1 MIRNI
6 LIFKLRFAMNPIKY
20 KRIIILGSGFS
31 KSISSNMPTLKDL
44 SESLLK
50 LNDQVNYHELTEFI
64 SKFSRLSEKN
74 REISTI
80 ENIATIIL
88 SKSFF
93 YNNEEKIY
101 YEILQHQLLRWIF
114 DKIEAHAPTVDRE
127 KQANLIRFFNQCCYS
142 PEEKDTLRPSLVMTF
157 NYDLLVERLLQPG
170 KSQMWKFDYIINLNR
185 YLTNYQENRD
195 YQSDRTFEYLKLHGS
210 LNWFTA
216 PGAERIDLS
225 DVFLVDD
232 SDPSKNLIHYKD
244 IPVYIPMAFSKMN
257 FMKGSLYNVLWN
269 IARRYL
275 DETEEIV
282 FIGYGFPQSDIDN
295 LYFFLQYKSKISDI
309 VVHEKTDMVKIKR
322 IKKVFRTSNVINRDA
337 YDYIVSLI

>member
-1 MIRNI
+1 M
-6 LIFKLRFAMNPIKY
+6 KLIKY

-44 SESLLK
+44 SESLLQ
-50 LNDQVNYHELTEFI
+50 LNDQINYHELSGFI
-64 SKFSRLSEKN
+64 SDFSKLSDHNK
-74 REISTI
+74 EISTI

-114 DKIEAHAPTVDRE
+114 DKIEAHAPTVDIE
-127 KQANLIRFFNQCCYS
+127 KQSQLVQFFNQCCYS
-142 PEEKDTLRPSLVMTF
+142 LQEEVTERPSLVLTF
-157 NYDLLVERLLQPG
+157 NYDLLVERLLKVGQSSS
-170 KSQMWKFDYIINLNR
+170 KWKFDYIINLNR
-185 YLTNYQENRD
+185 YLTNYQD
-195 YQSDRTFEYLKLHGS
+195 SQGYLADKTFEYLKLHGS

-216 PGAERIDLS
+216 PGSERIDLS
-225 DVFLVDD
+225 DVFLVADE
-232 SDPSKNLIHYKD
+232 DPSKNLIHYKD

-275 DETEEIV
+275 EETEEII

-295 LYFFLQYKSKISDI
+295 LYFFLQFKSKITDI
-309 VVHEKTDMVKIKR
+309 VIHEKTETSKIDR
-322 IKKVFRTSNVINRDA
+322 IKKLFPASNVINQDA
-337 YDYIVSLI
+337 YEYIVTAMNAIKPT